1 MKDLGKRVSSGV
13 IGALLLIF
21 VVYNGGLLLS
31 ISLLSISLIGI
42 TEFYKAVKNM
52 GFNPYNLMGYLGSFI
67 IFLSDIIPQI
77 GRDFVI
83 SSVLFIM
90 LISILFNKDM
100 ELKDIGITLLG
111 ILYVPFMLF
120 HISYLEGTKY
130 IWLIFLI
137 AFGTDTFAYFAGNLF
152 GKNKLSPK
160 ISPNKTIEGS
170 LGGIIGSLIITI
182 AFSVY
187 FQIASIWK
195 VAIMAIITSVVSQ
208 FGDLVASKIKRTTG
222 IKDYGKLI
230 PGHGGI
236 LDRFDSIILTAPVI
250 YYFVTYFL
258 QM

>member
-1 MKDLGKRVSSGV
+1 MSDLGKRVSSGI

-21 VVYNGGLLLS
+21 VVNYGGILLS
-31 ISLLSISLIGI
+31 ISLLIISMIGVR
-42 TEFYKAVKNM
+42 EFYKAVKNI
-52 GFNPYNLMGYLGSFI
+52 GYKPIINMGYLGSVI
-67 IFLSDIIPQI
+67 IFLSDVIPKLE
-77 GRDFVI
+77 RDFAL
-83 SSVLFIM
+83 SAVLFIM
-90 LISILFNKDM
+90 LISILFNKEV

-152 GKNKLSPK
+152 GKNKLIPK
-160 ISPNKTIEGS
+160 VSPNKTIEGS
-170 LGGIIGSLIITI
+170 IGGIIGSLIITI
-182 AFSVY
+182 AFSY
-187 FQIASIWK
+187 MFDIGDIWK
-195 VAIMAIITSVVSQ
+195 VGIMSIITSVVSQ

-250 YYFVTYFL
+250 YYFVNYFL